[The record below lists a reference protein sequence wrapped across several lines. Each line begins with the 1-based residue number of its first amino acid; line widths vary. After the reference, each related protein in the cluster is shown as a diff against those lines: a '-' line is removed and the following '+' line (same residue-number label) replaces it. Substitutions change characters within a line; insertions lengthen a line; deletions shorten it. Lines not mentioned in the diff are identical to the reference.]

1 MNAALPTP
9 DDDALR
15 TTRGWMERALL
26 VAGPRTELI
35 LIRHG
40 MQRHSLAEESRPG
53 GPRLSELGVRQA
65 RAVAEYL
72 AELEIAAL
80 YCSTI
85 TRAHDTARA
94 IADRHPAGLVPDVW
108 PDLREIDVY
117 GKSENRIPPADIQA
131 TAAEEFHRTRRWDA
145 FPNTESSA
153 EFRRRILDTV
163 TAIAD
168 KHPGERVAVVSHGG
182 AISSLLSAV
191 LGIEEDMW
199 VYSAH
204 TGITRL
210 LRGED
215 RWAVGAVNETPHL
228 DNELRSF

>member
-1 MNAALPTP
+1 MNTALPTP
-9 DDDALR
+9 DDDVLR

-40 MQRHSLAEESRPG
+40 MQRHTLAEETRSG
-53 GPRLSELGVRQA
+53 GPRLSDLGVRQA
-65 RAVAEYL
+65 QAVAEYL
-72 AELEIAAL
+72 AGLEIGAL

-94 IADRHPAGLVPDVW
+94 IAERHPAGLVPDVW
-108 PDLREIDVY
+108 PELREIDIY
-117 GKSENRIPPADIQA
+117 GESDNRIPPADIQA
-131 TAAEEFHRTRRWDA
+131 RAAEEFHRTRRWDA
-145 FPNTESSA
+145 FPHTESSVV
-153 EFRRRILDTV
+153 FRARIMDAV
-163 TAIAD
+163 TTIAD
-168 KHPGERVAVVSHGG
+168 KHLGERVVVVSHGG

-210 LRGED
+210 LRGEG

-228 DNELRSF
+228 GDELRSF